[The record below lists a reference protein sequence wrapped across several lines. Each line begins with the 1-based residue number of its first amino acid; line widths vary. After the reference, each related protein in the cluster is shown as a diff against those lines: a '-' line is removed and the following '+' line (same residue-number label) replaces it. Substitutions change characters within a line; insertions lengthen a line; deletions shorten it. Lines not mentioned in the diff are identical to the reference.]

1 MIGEPVP
8 HDLTRTTRRLAELRR
23 AGAASDGIDERA
35 ILDAVPTA
43 DELEKALRSA
53 DRAVVAPGP
62 DGSPR
67 GYGLVWSW
75 TETDGTWL
83 HLLDVW
89 AAPGASR
96 STDERD
102 LFVHLEEDVRRRVG
116 RGDRAATL
124 GANSRSREVE
134 RRALL
139 RDLGFADAF
148 AVVEMEASREV
159 ASAATLPDGVGV
171 RTARPDDAARIADL
185 TARVWTGRD
194 HFVAPSVD
202 DVRGWLARADL
213 DLYLL
218 AEHGPDL
225 VGLASATLWPHVAEI
240 DDVQVHPDWQRRG
253 TATALLVDLAQRVGA
268 RTSAPLRLRT
278 AAEDPA
284 GARSLYERLGFRVV
298 ETHHRLR
305 KRL

>member
-1 MIGEPVP
+1 MISRPPP
-8 HDLTRTTRRLAELRR
+8 HDLTGTARRLARSR
-23 AGAASDGIDERA
+23 HAAAAAEHLDPRA
-35 ILDAVPTA
+35 ILDPVPTA
-43 DELEKALRSA
+43 DDLEGALKAA
-53 DRAVVAPGP
+53 DRAYLASDPT
-62 DGSPR
+62 GSLQ
-67 GYGLVWSW
+67 GYGMVWSW
-75 TETDGTWL
+75 SETDGTWL

-96 STDERD
+96 SAVERD
-102 LFVHLEEDVRRRVG
+102 LFVRLEDDVRRRVG

-139 RDLGFADAF
+139 RDLGFAEAF
-148 AVVEMEASREV
+148 AVVEMEATRDV
-159 ASAATLPDGVGV
+159 TSAATLPDGLAV
-171 RTARPDDAARIADL
+171 RTARPDDAARVAAL
-185 TARVWTGRD
+185 TARVWAGRD

-225 VGLASATLWPHVAEI
+225 VGLASATLWPLVAEI

-253 TATALLVDLAQRVGA
+253 TATGLLVDLARRIRE
-268 RTSAPLRLRT
+268 RTASPLRLRT

-298 ETHHRLR
+298 ETHHRQR
-305 KRL
+305 KPL